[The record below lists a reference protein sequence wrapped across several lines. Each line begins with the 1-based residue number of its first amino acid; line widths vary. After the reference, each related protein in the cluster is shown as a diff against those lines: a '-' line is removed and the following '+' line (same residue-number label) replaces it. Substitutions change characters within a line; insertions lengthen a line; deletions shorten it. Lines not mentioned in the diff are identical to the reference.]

1 MLDYLVHDTSKPE
14 GLKYP
19 KLKDLE
25 NYQSK
30 RGLNLGMLKEI
41 EVRKLVCGV
50 SSEDEIAATHKWISK
65 MHAIDQNSFASQ
77 VISLDVEDVKTMY
90 YDTLRMAGKLS
101 INPEKA
107 VRRTSPEKEIIH
119 GQFKDTW
126 KQIPG
131 KIMFSNG
138 ISWTC
143 LISLDLKM
151 TERGDYMLEK
161 MVVQDG
167 ILDLLR
173 DLPYLPD
180 FRSGEMSGEW
190 RSFIL

>member
-1 MLDYLVHDTSKPE
+1 M
-14 GLKYP
+14 
-19 KLKDLE
+19 
-25 NYQSK
+25 
-30 RGLNLGMLKEI
+30 
-41 EVRKLVCGV
+41 
-50 SSEDEIAATHKWISK
+50 SSEDEIAATRKWISR

-143 LISLDLKM
+143 LISLDL
-151 TERGDYMLEK
+151 
-161 MVVQDG
+161 
-167 ILDLLR
+167 
-173 DLPYLPD
+173 
-180 FRSGEMSGEW
+180 
-190 RSFIL
+190 